1 MILLLVAFSVG
12 LATCW
17 FALEGLRQRVLHL
30 EAALADRSESPAPQV
45 IRSPERAPLSRAPV
59 VAEAKSGTTPMMFEP
74 EIGHTQPDV
83 GLLLR
88 LIGEDEWEK
97 VIGGSWL
104 NKLGVLVFVIG
115 VGLLLRYSFGDM
127 SAVGHVSVGLAI
139 SISMILGGVILEGRR
154 DYPIY
159 YGRGLIG
166 GGWAALYFT
175 TYAAHGIDSARII
188 ENPVLATALL
198 LAVASAMIVHSLRY
212 RSEVVTGLAYF
223 VAFATLVLTPMTQFA
238 VIASVPL
245 AVSLLLVAQRFE
257 WRRMAVAG
265 LIVTY
270 SAYVFSVAGRAPSS
284 PADQVVLLIY
294 WLIFEVFDLASFARN
309 KDSQGEENLPA
320 VVLFPL
326 NACGYVGASLLQWDA
341 SIPVDLFLAGS
352 ALLFLGDTV
361 LRAWIRPP
369 SRLSDREMTLT
380 GIASGY
386 EASLMTSAALA
397 TAAILDRFTGLR
409 LEVALLMEAEMLI
422 IVGIQL
428 GLAFPSL
435 LGSVI
440 MLLPISRIVF
450 VDFFDPGAISMA
462 GVVVRK
468 WSLIALLGGG
478 VLYLDRWVVKQ
489 RWSVLFGY
497 AAAVLLALVIDVQVA
512 AGYAGLAWLVL
523 GTVLFQAGLALRA
536 LDLRSQG
543 YGAVGLGV
551 VSLMLTSLGGSEVS
565 GLALGLGALLAYA
578 LALAASH
585 IDGAIPKAESEPVR
599 CIALAA
605 GTGLVVTL
613 LWCELPASAVAVG
626 WSLFAL
632 GLMVVGVRWSQ
643 RDFRVQSYAI
653 AILAF
658 ARGWLVNLDITTS
671 LYGIPEGVVTSAF
684 VIAALYSLSLIKL
697 PENSPRPE
705 VADPDLQRAL
715 EWLDWRGSAVFAGLA
730 IVLLTALL
738 YRRVEASALTEAW
751 AFEGLPLVIM
761 GFLRRDRL
769 SRLSGLM
776 LLGICTLKIF
786 FYDLSNLD
794 TLARIFSF
802 MILGLLLL
810 GVSLI
815 YARFYE
821 RLRPYLSTDFGE
833 KG

>member
-1 MILLLVAFSVG
+1 MILFLVAFSIG

-17 FALEGLRQRVLHL
+17 FALEGLRQRVRHL
-30 EAALADRSESPAPQV
+30 EAAFTDRTESPAPQA
-45 IRSPERAPLSRAPV
+45 IRSSEREPLAPV
-59 VAEAKSGTTPMMFEP
+59 VAEAKSDAIPGMFEP
-74 EIGHTQPDV
+74 EIGRTQPEV
-83 GLLLR
+83 GLLRR

-127 SAVGHVSVGLAI
+127 GAVGHVCVGLAI
-139 SISMILGGVILEGRR
+139 SISMILGGVIMEGRR

-175 TYAAHGIDSARII
+175 TYAAYGIASARVI
-188 ENPVLATALL
+188 ENPLLATALL

-223 VAFATLVLTPMTQFA
+223 VAFATLVLTPMTLFA
-238 VIASVPL
+238 VIASLPL
-245 AVSLLLVAQRFE
+245 AVSLLFLAQRFE
-257 WRRMAVAG
+257 WKRMAVAG

-270 SAYVFSVAGRAPSS
+270 GAYVFSVAGRAPSS
-284 PADQVVLLIY
+284 PGDQIVLLIY

-309 KDSQGEENLPA
+309 KRPQGEQNLSA

-326 NACGYVGASLLQWDA
+326 NACGYVGASLLRWDA

-369 SRLSDREMTLT
+369 ARPSDREMTLT

-386 EASLMTSAALA
+386 EASLITTAALA
-397 TAAILDRFTGLR
+397 TAAILERFTGLR
-409 LEVALLMEAEMLI
+409 LEVALLLEAEMLI
-422 IVGIQL
+422 IVGVQL

-440 MLLPISRIVF
+440 MLLPLSRIVA
-450 VDFFDPGAISMA
+450 VDFFDPGTIMLA
-462 GVVVRK
+462 VFVVRK
-468 WSLIALLGGG
+468 WSFVALLGSGA
-478 VLYLDRWVVKQ
+478 LYLDRWLVKE
-489 RWSVLFGY
+489 RWNVLFGY
-497 AAAVLLALVIDVQVA
+497 AAAVLLALVIEVQVA
-512 AGYAGLAWLVL
+512 AGYEGLAWLVL
-523 GTVLFQAGLALRA
+523 GMVLFQAGLALRA
-536 LDLRSQG
+536 VDLRLQG

-551 VSLMLTSLGGSEVS
+551 ASLLLTSLTGSEVS
-565 GLALGLGALLAYA
+565 RVALGLGALLVFT
-578 LALAASH
+578 LAFQVSP

-599 CIALAA
+599 RIALAA
-605 GTGLVVTL
+605 GTALVVTL

-626 WSLFAL
+626 WSLFAI

-658 ARGWLVNLDITTS
+658 ARCGLVNLDITTS
-671 LYGIPEGVVTSAF
+671 LHGIPEGIVTSAF
-684 VIAALYSLSLIKL
+684 VVAALYSLSLIKL
-697 PENSPRPE
+697 PQNGPRPE

-715 EWLDWRGSAVFAGLA
+715 EWLDWRSPAVFAVLA

-738 YRRVEASALTEAW
+738 YNRVEASALTEAW
-751 AFEGLPLVIM
+751 AFEGLPLVII

-776 LLGICTLKIF
+776 LLAICVLKIF
-786 FYDLSNLD
+786 FYDLGNLD

-821 RLRPYLSTDFGE
+821 RLRPYFSRPR
-833 KG
+833 